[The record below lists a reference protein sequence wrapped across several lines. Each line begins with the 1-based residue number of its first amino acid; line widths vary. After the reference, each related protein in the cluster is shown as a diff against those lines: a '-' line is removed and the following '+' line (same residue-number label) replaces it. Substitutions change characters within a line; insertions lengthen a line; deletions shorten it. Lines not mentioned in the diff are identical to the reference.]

1 MRKVLGV
8 FLSMTLA
15 ASMLVGCG
23 GGSASSTSGQQGA
36 AQETEA
42 AQPAAQEQA
51 AEPAAEEKAEEPA
64 AEPAAEPATEE
75 KAEEPAAEPAGDT
88 VASTASEGELPKLGG
103 IPGFAIGGLAPAE
116 DLDDP
121 EELTS
126 EDTDKLDRAMRAY
139 TPPADSLLVN
149 KAEVFHYY
157 ENMGKDEQAMY
168 DAMFMCATDPT
179 NVDNVTVA
187 NISVDPRSQEFSKVL
202 LLAYRGL
209 LYDHPELF
217 WLYNGTEAEMSFGA
231 PYEQPGNGTYTVY
244 CFFEEP
250 FEEFE
255 EMMTKFNDAADA
267 FLADIDQSQSEE
279 KIAKD
284 IHDKLIDT
292 VVYNTPV
299 MNDNSINGYSNLA
312 HTAYGALVAD
322 SNGTPNYAVC
332 DGYSQAYVYLLQQC
346 GIDATVIVGVAGN
359 TMDDAGGHA
368 WSVVK
373 LGGDWYEVDSTWD
386 DAGSLD
392 EAVASIKESDPFS
405 YGYYFEALTDEE
417 YRDKI
422 EHALCYVTTEEISNY
437 VPDEYYNY
445 ITKDQKYQL
454 SLAQSSVRV
463 RASESTTGYE
473 SYADLMNLAP
483 IAEGTAFKLR

>member
-15 ASMLVGCG
+15 VSMLAGCG
-23 GGSASSTSGQQGA
+23 GTGASGSSDQQGA

-42 AQPAAQEQA
+42 A
-51 AEPAAEEKAEEPA
+51 EPAAEETEKEPAAEAPAAEEPA
-64 AEPAAEPATEE
+64 AEPAAEA
-75 KAEEPAAEPAGDT
+75 EPASEPAGDT
-88 VASTASEGELPKLGG
+88 VASTEDGELKPLAG
-103 IPGFAIGGLAPAE
+103 IPGFAIGGLKPAE
-116 DLDDP
+116 DLAEP
-121 EELTS
+121 GGLTA

-149 KAEVFHYY
+149 NAPTFHYY

-168 DAMFMCATDPT
+168 DAMLMCATDPT
-179 NVDNVTVA
+179 NTENVTIA
-187 NISVDPRSQEFSKVL
+187 NISVDPRSQDFSNVL

-217 WLYNGTEAEMSFGA
+217 WLYNFTEAEMSFGA

-250 FEEFE
+250 FDDFE
-255 EMMTKFNDAADA
+255 EMMTKFNDAADE

-279 KIAKD
+279 LVAKD
-284 IHDKLIDT
+284 IHDKLIET
-292 VVYNTPV
+292 VRYNTPV
-299 MNDNSINGYSNLA
+299 MEDNTLNGYSNLA
-312 HTAYGALVAD
+312 HTAYGALVED

-368 WSVVK
+368 WTVVK
-373 LGGDWYEVDSTWD
+373 LGDDWYEVDSTWD

-392 EAVASIKESDPFS
+392 EAVDSIKDSDPFS
-405 YGYYFEALTDEE
+405 YGYYFEALTDQE
-417 YRDKI
+417 YRDKL

-437 VPDEYYNY
+437 VPDDYFNY

-454 SLAQSSVRV
+454 SLAQSSTRM
-463 RASESTTGYE
+463 RASEETTGYE
-473 SYADLMNLAP
+473 SYASLMKLAP
-483 IAEGTAFKLR
+483 IAEGVAFKLR

>member
-1 MRKVLGV
+1 MRKALGV

-23 GGSASSTSGQQGA
+23 GTGATSSTEQQGA
-36 AQETEA
+36 AQETE
-42 AQPAAQEQA
+42 A

-64 AEPAAEPATEE
+64 AAPAAEEKAEQPAAEE
-75 KAEEPAAEPAGDT
+75 KTEEPAAEAAGET

-116 DLDDP
+116 DLEDP

-149 KAEVFHYY
+149 NAETFHYY

-299 MNDNSINGYSNLA
+299 MNDTSINGYSNLA

-392 EAVASIKESDPFS
+392 EAVDSIKESDPLS

-483 IAEGTAFKLR
+483 IAEGTLYKLR

>member
-15 ASMLVGCG
+15 VSMLAGCG
-23 GGSASSTSGQQGA
+23 GTGASGSSDQQGA

-42 AQPAAQEQA
+42 T
-51 AEPAAEEKAEEPA
+51 EPAAEETEKEPAAEAPAAEEPA
-64 AEPAAEPATEE
+64 AEPAAEA
-75 KAEEPAAEPAGDT
+75 EPASEPAGDT
-88 VASTASEGELPKLGG
+88 VASTEDGELKPLAG
-103 IPGFAIGGLAPAE
+103 IPGFAIGGLKPAE
-116 DLDDP
+116 DLEEP
-121 EELTS
+121 EELTA

-149 KAEVFHYY
+149 NAPTFHYY

-168 DAMFMCATDPT
+168 DAMLMCATDPT
-179 NVDNVTVA
+179 NTENVTIA
-187 NISVDPRSQEFSKVL
+187 NISVDPRSQDFSNVL

-217 WLYNGTEAEMSFGA
+217 WLYNFTEAEMSFGA

-250 FEEFE
+250 FDDFE
-255 EMMTKFNDAADA
+255 EMMTKFNDAADE

-279 KIAKD
+279 LVAKD
-284 IHDKLIDT
+284 IHDKLIET
-292 VVYNTPV
+292 VRYNTPV
-299 MNDNSINGYSNLA
+299 MEDNTLNGYSNLA
-312 HTAYGALVAD
+312 HTAYGALVED

-368 WSVVK
+368 WTVVK
-373 LGGDWYEVDSTWD
+373 LGDDWYEVDSTWD

-392 EAVASIKESDPFS
+392 EAVDSIKDSDPFS
-405 YGYYFEALTDEE
+405 YGYYFEALTDQE
-417 YRDKI
+417 YRDKL

-437 VPDEYYNY
+437 VPDDYFNY

-454 SLAQSSVRV
+454 SLAQSSTRM
-463 RASESTTGYE
+463 RASEETTGYE
-473 SYADLMNLAP
+473 SYASLMKLAP
-483 IAEGTAFKLR
+483 IAEGVAFKLR